1 MKVYPSGA
9 AAVAICKPTML
20 PAPARLSMIT
30 CCLNRGV
37 SSAASK
43 RPMMSVLPPG
53 GHGMTIRTARSGQPA
68 AHTAPAGASDETSS
82 MNAFN
87 NGDLEVIE
95 VLRSDRL
102 ALDRTGKELQS
113 RQCPGRPQH
122 DSCRR

>member
-1 MKVYPSGA
+1 MKVYPSGG

-53 GHGMTIRTARSGQPA
+53 GQGMTIRTGRSGQPA
-68 AHTAPAGASDETSS
+68 AHAAPAVASDAS
-82 MNAFN
+82 N
-87 NGDLEVIE
+87 NISAVDDSDLEVIE
-95 VLRSDRL
+95 LLRGNQLTPVRSASEEPAPHTLLRAA
-102 ALDRTGKELQS
+102 AL
-113 RQCPGRPQH
+113 PP
-122 DSCRR
+122 